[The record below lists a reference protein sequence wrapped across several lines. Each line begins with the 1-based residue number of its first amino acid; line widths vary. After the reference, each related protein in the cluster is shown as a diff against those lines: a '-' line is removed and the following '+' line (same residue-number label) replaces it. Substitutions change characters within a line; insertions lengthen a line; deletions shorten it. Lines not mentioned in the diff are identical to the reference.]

1 MGLNVRRVALD
12 VDWAS
17 EGPGIVA
24 IAEAIHGVDGV
35 ESCNITVTEI
45 DMETVGSDITV
56 EGVGIDVDTLC
67 AAIDSSG
74 AVVHSIDQLVTGER
88 VLEMVARAR

>member
-1 MGLNVRRVALD
+1 MD

-24 IAEAIHGVDGV
+24 IAEAIHGVEGV

-45 DMETVGSDITV
+45 DQETIGSDVTV
-56 EGVGIDVDTLC
+56 AGSGIDVDKLC
-67 AAIDSSG
+67 ATINSSG
-74 AVVHSIDQLVTGER
+74 AVVHSIDQLVTGDT
-88 VLEMVARAR
+88 VLEVIPRAR

>member
-1 MGLNVRRVALD
+1 MSINVRRIAID

-24 IAEAIHGVDGV
+24 IAEAIHEVEGV

-45 DMETVGSDITV
+45 DTETVGSDITV
-56 EGVGIDVDTLC
+56 EGTAIDVDALC
-67 AAIDSSG
+67 AAINSSG

-88 VLEMVARAR
+88 VLERVARAR